1 MKGKIKMTNHIENK
15 QQKEPSVR
23 ITKTAY
29 DIFSGDGRE
38 RYFVLNS
45 EERLASVLV
54 RDFIIKMSVE
64 EFTNADIISFKA
76 KGNKRD
82 VYMHELGHSEE
93 KGYYRSNDYFTTMNF
108 AIRDDIW
115 IIKRFSGE
123 LPLKQLYDGEYPD
136 TVKVLAEQDIPTKLM
151 DMIEK

>member
-1 MKGKIKMTNHIENK
+1 MEREIEVKDYTENK
-15 QQKEPSVR
+15 QQKEPDVR
-23 ITKTAY
+23 ITKNAY
-29 DIFSGDGRE
+29 DIFSGDGYE

-76 KGNKRD
+76 KGNKTAI
-82 VYMHELGHSEE
+82 YMHELRYSEE
-93 KGYYRSNDYFTTMNF
+93 KGYYRSNDYFTTMKF
-108 AIRDDIW
+108 AIRGDIW

-123 LPLKQLYDGEYPD
+123 LPLKKLFDGEYPE
-136 TVKVLAEQDIPTKLM
+136 KVRILAEQDIPNKLM